1 METKTILLFV
11 VIIAILAFCVYLLS
25 NVGEFI
31 RGFEDG
37 FNAAKN
43 K

>member
-1 METKTILLFV
+1 MEIKTLLKFLG
-11 VIIAILAFCVYLLS
+11 IIAVLAFCVYLLS
-25 NVGEFI
+25 NVDELI

-37 FNAAKN
+37 FNAASN

>member
-1 METKTILLFV
+1 MAIKTLLKFV
-11 VIIAILAFCVYLLS
+11 AVLAFCVYLLS
-25 NVGEFI
+25 NVGEPI

-37 FNAAKN
+37 LNAARN

>member
-1 METKTILLFV
+1 METKTILLF

>member
-1 METKTILLFV
+1 MEIKTLLKFV
-11 VIIAILAFCVYLLS
+11 GIIAVLVFCVYLLS
-25 NVGEFI
+25 NVGELI

-37 FNAAKN
+37 LNEARN

>member
-1 METKTILLFV
+1 MEIKKLLKFV
-11 VIIAILAFCVYLLS
+11 VIVAIVAFCVYLLF

-37 FNAAKN
+37 FNAASN

>member
-1 METKTILLFV
+1 MKIKTLLKFV
-11 VIIAILAFCVYLLS
+11 GIIAVLAFCVYLLS
-25 NVGEFI
+25 NVGELI

-37 FNAAKN
+37 LNAARN